1 MEEENIAGRDQVA
14 SELID
19 VDMEESLSP
28 QPPMYFNFRLGRDAQ
43 QTTKCIKFALSALNL
58 SFCFLGLWGHQA
70 WNYIPR
76 FLICA
81 LAIYKVFFLSYIDV
95 FQKCGSFNYSS
106 EAMKLALRHGNVIG
120 NIDLTIFAMGSIFSY
135 LVFIGCFMAAKRKV
149 SALVTPSQLISK
161 DIEKRGTFVEDAL
174 RIIREL
180 QDGTLDDV
188 IRIHED
194 LCTVVFS
201 TVSAYSVWFVIHW
214 FTYAAGVLLFIVW
227 LSTEVEQLLRDG
239 IGIPTVV
246 LVYDGFILV
255 CLVYLFLLPCVCAA
269 RITSGC
275 AGIYEKINSTT
286 SSDWNEGHPFRNRRN
301 IALFIT
307 YAKDRRCGFRVGR
320 ITFNTSLAW
329 ISFFFGLTA
338 LLYHLF

>member
-28 QPPMYFNFRLGRDAQ
+28 QPPMYLNFRLGRDAQ

-135 LVFIGCFMAAKRKV
+135 LVFVGCFMAAKRKV

-161 DIEKRGTFVEDAL
+161 DIEKRGTFV
-174 RIIREL
+174 
-180 QDGTLDDV
+180 
-188 IRIHED
+188 
-194 LCTVVFS
+194 
-201 TVSAYSVWFVIHW
+201 
-214 FTYAAGVLLFIVW
+214 
-227 LSTEVEQLLRDG
+227 
-239 IGIPTVV
+239 
-246 LVYDGFILV
+246 
-255 CLVYLFLLPCVCAA
+255 LFLALL
-269 RITSGC
+269 I
-275 AGIYEKINSTT
+275 STLLLLC
-286 SSDWNEGHPFRNRRN
+286 S
-301 IALFIT
+301 
-307 YAKDRRCGFRVGR
+307 
-320 ITFNTSLAW
+320 
-329 ISFFFGLTA
+329 A
-338 LLYHLF
+338 LLYFKILQDNLVIEESYCKTLVATGEAAKFLLHWVSVVTCHIFAVSSLALGRFIHSFLLFSY

>member
-106 EAMKLALRHGNVIG
+106 EAMKLTLRHGNVIG

-135 LVFIGCFMAAKRKV
+135 LVFVGCFMAAKRKV

-161 DIEKRGTFVEDAL
+161 DIEKRGTFV
-174 RIIREL
+174 
-180 QDGTLDDV
+180 
-188 IRIHED
+188 
-194 LCTVVFS
+194 
-201 TVSAYSVWFVIHW
+201 
-214 FTYAAGVLLFIVW
+214 
-227 LSTEVEQLLRDG
+227 
-239 IGIPTVV
+239 
-246 LVYDGFILV
+246 
-255 CLVYLFLLPCVCAA
+255 LFLALL
-269 RITSGC
+269 I
-275 AGIYEKINSTT
+275 STLLLLC
-286 SSDWNEGHPFRNRRN
+286 S
-301 IALFIT
+301 
-307 YAKDRRCGFRVGR
+307 
-320 ITFNTSLAW
+320 
-329 ISFFFGLTA
+329 A
-338 LLYHLF
+338 LLYFKILQDNLVIEESYCKTLVATGEAAKFLLHWVSVVTCHIFAVSSLALGRFIHSFLLFS